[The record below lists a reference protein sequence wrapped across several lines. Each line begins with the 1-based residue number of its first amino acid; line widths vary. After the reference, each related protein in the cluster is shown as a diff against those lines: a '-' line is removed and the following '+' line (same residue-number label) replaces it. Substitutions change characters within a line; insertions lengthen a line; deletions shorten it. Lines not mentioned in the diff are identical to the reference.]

1 MAEQYTLQDWIIA
14 IAMNDDAF
22 RQHLLRDPKE
32 ALERE
37 LGLSVP
43 QEVRIQVH
51 EQTSTTLHLVLP
63 TKAEGIRV

>member
-1 MAEQYTLQDWIIA
+1 MAEQYTMQDWIIA
-14 IAMNDDAF
+14 IAMNNDAF
-22 RQHLLRDPKE
+22 RQQLLRDPKE

-43 QEVRIQVH
+43 REVSIQVH

-63 TKAEGIRV
+63 TQTEGVRV